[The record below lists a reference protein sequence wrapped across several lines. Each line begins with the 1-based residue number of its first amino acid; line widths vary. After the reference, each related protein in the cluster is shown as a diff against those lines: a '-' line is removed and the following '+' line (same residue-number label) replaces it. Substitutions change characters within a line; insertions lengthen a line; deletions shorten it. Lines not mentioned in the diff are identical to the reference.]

1 MRVQRYAFFPIPPN
15 VLVKNCKIIVY
26 MAENASLCAEIH
38 LIYKKYSMAVEKT
51 RNKLIE
57 VARTLFA
64 KQGIE
69 ETTMNDIALA
79 SGKGRRTLYTYFKSK
94 EDIYDAVVQDELE
107 LMAQKMAEVAQQ
119 DMDPEDKLVSLIY
132 AHLQAI

>member
-15 VLVKNCKIIVY
+15 VFVKNCKIIVY
-26 MAENASLCAEIH
+26 MAEKAYLCAEIH

-119 DMDPEDKLVSLIY
+119 DIDPED
-132 AHLQAI
+132 